1 MKKNV
6 PTPSLWVNCLATPNK
21 NSTLLLVLFLFCN
34 TLFAQNQ
41 STVPV
46 VKELDTYI
54 NALKSNNQSSGESL
68 EHLIYDLQ
76 PSIYYLSG
84 KIEIYGDKP
93 NTLYTEI
100 NAIKDAN
107 NSALLI
113 NDIELVNIKIV
124 DTNKK
129 IDLSNF
135 SKYQNL
141 KYIYIV
147 SKINLTDSEVVK
159 MILNYDEKY
168 TIIYKTLKEE

>member
-1 MKKNV
+1 MKKLV
-6 PTPSLWVNCLATPNK
+6 PTPSSWVNCLATPNK
-21 NSTLLLVLFLFCN
+21 NIILLLVLFLFCN
-34 TLFAQNQ
+34 CIFAQNQ
-41 STVPV
+41 STAPA
-46 VKELDTYI
+46 VKELNAYI
-54 NALKSNNQSSGESL
+54 NTLKSNNQSSGESL

-100 NAIKDAN
+100 NSIKDAN

-113 NDIELVNIKIV
+113 NDIELINIKIV
-124 DTNKK
+124 DTTKK

-135 SKYQNL
+135 SNYKNL

-147 SKINLTDSEVVK
+147 SKINLTDSEVAK
-159 MILNYDEKY
+159 MIINYDEKY